1 MVNKKALV
9 KNSIGIF
16 KGFTESG
23 REFLAEIVTPYQPE
37 FVLLLGSFML
47 VTVTDNEALLGR
59 ITQFYPMGTMAGA
72 EADEYLSQLQRL
84 DRPVPED
91 VKELKLRYNVKIRL
105 LGTVE
110 LVNNEFR
117 YRPGVR
123 ALPHLGAAVSLPT
136 DDALQ
141 FICNAR
147 LEDEPDAVPIGHYA
161 LGDREFPNLEVK
173 FSFSRLLSR
182 RTLVFARAGYGKSNL
197 IKLLV
202 SKLYE
207 EKPRVGMLI
216 FDPEGEYSFRDAQ
229 GRPGLADLPGIA
241 ERLVVFTDRKPP
253 EEKYKP
259 LIAGLVALNLTGVAS
274 AQVVDICLSE
284 DRRDAVFT
292 NWLRGLHQQEW
303 SQCVNLIHQQGYRLN
318 PQQLRDLDMKGRGTQ
333 DQSKIDMGAVI
344 RNVTPIVRSLHDP
357 DSQLPQSVLYYL
369 AQGHIVVVDISLLS
383 SGIGQQVAGL
393 ILKTIFNHNV
403 AHFTAEDQDAVIP
416 IVAVIEEAQ
425 NVLSAEKMKREDSP
439 FVEWVKE
446 GRKYNLGAII
456 VTQQPGAISDQL
468 LSQGDNFFA
477 LHLISSVDLDAL
489 KRNNAHFSDDILS
502 YILNEPIEGNAYFW
516 SAPSQPYVISSK
528 LLSFEGYVEEKAKQ
542 AAAGVPQQLG
552 LAVQTYQ
559 QLAEKIP
566 QLINDIIASERRVPV
581 YTLERNGTILSSYGA
596 IGQANLRLQVAERFF
611 ETHKELKP
619 WMLPQFFEVWDDGK
633 PALKQQW
640 VLQLGER
647 VQGAKDGR
655 KGNYVLVELSRINFL
670 GKALDSRRVT
680 LVPQEE
686 QQAQPRRGQ
695 GKKGQATQ
703 GALLDEENAEP

>member
-23 REFLAEIVTPYQPE
+23 REFLAEIVMPYQPE
-37 FVLLLGSFML
+37 FVLLLGSFVL
-47 VTVTDNEALLGR
+47 VAVTDNEALLGR

-105 LGTVE
+105 LGTIE
-110 LVNNEFR
+110 LVDNEFR

-229 GRPGLADLPGIA
+229 GRPGLADLPGVA
-241 ERLVVFTDRKPP
+241 ERLVVFTDRRPP
-253 EEKYKP
+253 EEKHKRF
-259 LIAGLVALNLTGVAS
+259 IAGSVALNLRGIAAS
-274 AQVVDICLSE
+274 HVVEICLPE
-284 DRRDAVFT
+284 DRLERVWATRLMGF
-292 NWLRGLHQQEW
+292 NQQEW
-303 SQCVNLIHQQGYRLN
+303 LETVDTLKQSGYRADSQNLGQRLN
-318 PQQLRDLDMKGRGTQ
+318 
-333 DQSKIDMGAVI
+333 IDGAAVVRNITPVI
-344 RNVTPIVRSLHDP
+344 RRLHDSTS
-357 DSQLPQSVLYYL
+357 DLPHSLIYHL
-369 AQGHIVVVDISLLS
+369 ARGHVVVVDISLLS
-383 SGIGQQVAGL
+383 SGAGQQVAGL
-393 ILKTIFNHNV
+393 ILKTVFDHNV
-403 AHFTAEDQDAVIP
+403 EHFTADEQDAVIP
-416 IVAVIEEAQ
+416 VVAVIEEAQ

-477 LHLISSVDLDAL
+477 LHLISSTDLDAL

-528 LLSFEGYVEEKAKQ
+528 LLSFEKYVDEEKAKQ
-542 AAAGVPQQLG
+542 AATGMLQQVG

-559 QLAEKIP
+559 RLSEEIP
-566 QLINDIIASERRVPV
+566 QLITDIIASERRVPV
-581 YTLERNGTILSSYGA
+581 YTPERNGTILSGYGA
-596 IGQANLRLQVAERFF
+596 IGQANLRLQMAERFF

-640 VLQLGER
+640 VLELGKPTE
-647 VQGAKDGR
+647 AIKDGR
-655 KGNYVLVELSRINFL
+655 KGDYVLVELSQISFQ
-670 GKALDSRRVT
+670 GKALDNRRVT
-680 LVPQEE
+680 LVLQEE
-686 QQAQPRRGQ
+686 QLQPRQQSSPRRGQ
-695 GKKGQATQ
+695 GGRRQTTQ
-703 GALLDEENAEP
+703 GMLLEGEPEF

>member
-1 MVNKKALV
+1 MVSEKALV
-9 KNSIGIF
+9 KNPIGIF

-47 VTVTDNEALLGR
+47 VTVMDNEALLGR
-59 ITQFYPMGTMAGA
+59 ITQFYPMGTMAGT

-84 DRPVPED
+84 NRPVPED

-110 LVNNEFR
+110 LVSNQFR

-123 ALPHLGAAVSLPT
+123 ALPHLGAGVSLPT

-147 LEDEPDAVPIGHYA
+147 LEDEPDAVSIGHYA
-161 LGDREFPNLEVK
+161 LGDREFPKLDVK
-173 FSFSRLLSR
+173 FSFSRLLSK

-207 EKPRVGMLI
+207 QNPRVGMLI
-216 FDPEGEYSFRDAQ
+216 FDPEGEYSFRDAH
-229 GRPGLADLPGIA
+229 GRPGLADLPGVA
-241 ERLVVFTDRKPP
+241 ERLVVFTDRRPP
-253 EEKYKP
+253 EERYKP
-259 LIAGLVALNLTGVAS
+259 FITGSVKLNLRRIAAS
-274 AQVVDICLSE
+274 QVVEVCLPE
-284 DRRDAVFT
+284 DRLESVWATRLMGFSE
-292 NWLRGLHQQEW
+292 QEW
-303 SQCVNLIHQQGYRLN
+303 LETVDTLEQQGYRTDAQVLR
-318 PQQLRDLDMKGRGTQ
+318 QQFN
-333 DQSKIDMGAVI
+333 IDGAAVVRNITPVI
-344 RNVTPIVRSLHDP
+344 RRLNDSAADLPHSLIYH
-357 DSQLPQSVLYYL
+357 L
-369 AQGHIVVVDISLLS
+369 AKGHIVVIDISLLS
-383 SGIGQQVAGL
+383 SGVGQQVAGL

-403 AHFTAEDQDAVIP
+403 RHFTSDEQEAVIP
-416 IVAVIEEAQ
+416 VVAVIEEAQ
-425 NVLSAEKMKREDSP
+425 NVLSAEKMRREDSP

-468 LSQGDNFFA
+468 LSQGDNFFT
-477 LHLISSVDLDAL
+477 LHLVSSVDLDAL

-528 LLSFEGYVEEKAKQ
+528 LLSFEEYVEEKAKQ
-542 AAAGVPQQLG
+542 AGAGAPQQIG

-559 QLAEKIP
+559 RLAEEVP
-566 QLINDIIASERRVPV
+566 QLIIEIIASDRRVPV
-581 YTLERNGTILSSYGA
+581 YTPERNGTILSGYGA
-596 IGQANLRLQVAERFF
+596 IGQANLRLQVAEQFF
-611 ETHKELKP
+611 ETHQELKP

-633 PALKQQW
+633 PALKQQL
-640 VLQLGER
+640 VLQLGEPAHG
-647 VQGAKDGR
+647 VKDGR
-655 KGNYVLVELSRINFL
+655 KADYVLVELSQISFQ
-670 GKALDSRRVT
+670 GKAVDYRRVT
-680 LVPQEE
+680 LVLQEE
-686 QQAQPRRGQ
+686 
-695 GKKGQATQ
+695 
-703 GALLDEENAEP
+703 